1 MAVNISKF
9 DDRLCGSA
17 YGVGRDAGAWRG
29 QGRRYGVGRG
39 AGINPGVW
47 PAGGVAVGCGRG
59 ACRPRPRSASHPPVV
74 LGITGRGAGVGRG
87 LGVTAGLVPVGSLNA
102 YTLLSAA
109 K

>member
-39 AGINPGVW
+39 AGVNPRR
-47 PAGGVAVGCGRG
+47 VASRRRGRRLR
-59 ACRPRPRSASHPPVV
+59 AWRVSA
-74 LGITGRGAGVGRG
+74 
-87 LGVTAGLVPVGSLNA
+87 
-102 YTLLSAA
+102 
-109 K
+109 